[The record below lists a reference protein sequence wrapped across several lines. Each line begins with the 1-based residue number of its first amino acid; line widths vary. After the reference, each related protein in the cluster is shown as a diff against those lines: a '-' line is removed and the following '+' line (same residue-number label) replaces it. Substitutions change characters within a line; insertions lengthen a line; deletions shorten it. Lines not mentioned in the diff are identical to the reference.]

1 MKRIYIKKEIIKM
14 ENTMQVNPKSVTVP
28 RSAFFIEKVHRC
40 AECPIRR
47 LAIKQPRSIF
57 ARVHA
62 WHKNWWPGWKAQQAR
77 ACVFNGK
84 A

>member
-1 MKRIYIKKEIIKM
+1 M
-14 ENTMQVNPKSVTVP
+14 ENTQPFNVNPVRIP
-28 RSAFFIEKVHRC
+28 MSALFIEKVHRC

-47 LAIKQPRSIF
+47 LAVKQPRSVF

-77 ACVFNGK
+77 TCAFNRK

>member
-1 MKRIYIKKEIIKM
+1 M
-14 ENTMQVNPKSVTVP
+14 ENTQRFNTNSVAIP

-47 LAIKQPRSIF
+47 LAAKQPRSVF
-57 ARVHA
+57 ARMHA
-62 WHKNWWPGWKAQQAR
+62 WHKTWWPGWKAHQAR
-77 ACVFNGK
+77 ACAFAANTRTQ